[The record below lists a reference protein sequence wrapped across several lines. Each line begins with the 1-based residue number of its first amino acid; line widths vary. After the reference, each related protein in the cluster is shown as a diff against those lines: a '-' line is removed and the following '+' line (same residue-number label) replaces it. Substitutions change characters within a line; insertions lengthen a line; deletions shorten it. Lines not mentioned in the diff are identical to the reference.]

1 MPGFEA
7 PETDSAQVVDLPR
20 GPGRPTGEKKT
31 GGRKKGSKN
40 RRTVEVEMFLR
51 PALPKAKARIKAL
64 LDSEDQE
71 LALKAASLVL
81 GYVFGKPRERRE
93 LSGPDGGAIE
103 TRATQILEA
112 SQRVSEAFTEV
123 ADTTDPGE
131 VMTDESL
138 GAVQAVNFLLAQ
150 REAAEHA
157 QNSVR
162 TSTPAV
168 ADDAAPEP
176 SPQPEAPAPE
186 PEAQGDPEAPPEGH
200 TLSFV
205 EGTLCIVGCPP
216 CREGLPPIYEVRTV
230 GGSMVRRAN
239 FDKALE
245 LVKRHSG
252 ADLGR
257 WVLQEPR
264 PEPGVSRHDQLAA
277 PQPIRPAVHRHRPR
291 T

>member
-7 PETDSAQVVDLPR
+7 SEADGAQVVDLPR

-51 PALPKAKARIKAL
+51 PALPAAKRRVKEL
-64 LDSEDQE
+64 LASKDEE
-71 LALKAASLVL
+71 IALKTATLLL

-131 VMTDESL
+131 VMTDESV

-157 QNSVR
+157 QTPVR

-252 ADLGR
+252 GGLGR
-257 WVLQEPR
+257 WLVQEPR
-264 PEPGVSRHDQLAA
+264 PQIGPSRPDQAA
-277 PQPIRPAVHRHRPR
+277 SRASVRPQVLRRRP
-291 T
+291 